1 MGTPVCAC
9 LRVSAPVCVQRT
21 GRRRQVW
28 TRTGRHGG
36 QPLQRIKP
44 ILPFSAKCA
53 LDTQGRN
60 TLCSVPVRPSF
71 YQRHFARFAWRALG
85 RLARLARAP
94 LVWTDRRPI
103 RTSKGESLPVT
114 RGRYNALRGAW
125 RRGDTRALC
134 KAPWVCLDIGPDG
147 DVRACNH
154 GGEVLGNAS
163 RESLMAI
170 WRGGRAKTARR
181 HFADCTISTE
191 CVHCV
196 HQLRI
201 DNPLGTFA
209 HGHFDLW
216 RMQPAGEGDFFPR
229 ILILRMGNQCNL
241 KCVMCDGLTSSRI
254 RHEVDHLPPIG
265 TVYPESL
272 FGEIREFL
280 CHAEYVEFYGGE
292 PFLVPA
298 NLRILDL
305 LMEMPPQDRPALFV
319 NTNAT
324 LLTER
329 IKRYLEELPFR
340 SIAISLD
347 GMTPAINARVRVGVD
362 HDAVLS
368 HIHYLH
374 EYARRK
380 RVRLVFNVTETRQN
394 WFGIPDIFRFA
405 AGMGVFVH
413 INHCI
418 FPDHCVLYT
427 LDPSQL
433 GFVLKRLTRERRLLR
448 RAGGLGASAA
458 SYEFLLRCL
467 RENYAR
473 RQGQRDGGDESACG
487 VAVEADG
494 TRFDGRLAMPGVE
507 WVSSRGETY
516 LKEFLDDLPR
526 GIPWADQYRKEFVK
540 GLVVGVTWNARQKGT
555 SG

>member
-1 MGTPVCAC
+1 MFRPSETEFLSATLCAICMASPRASGPVGACAAG
-9 LRVSAPVCVQRT
+9 LDGSAPHSHFE
-21 GRRRQVW
+21 RRESSGH
-28 TRTGRHGG
+28 TR
-36 QPLQRIKP
+36 PLQR
-44 ILPFSAKCA
+44 SA
-53 LDTQGRN
+53 R
-60 TLCSVPVRPSF
+60 
-71 YQRHFARFAWRALG
+71 
-85 RLARLARAP
+85 RLA
-94 LVWTDRRPI
+94 
-103 RTSKGESLPVT
+103 E
-114 RGRYNALRGAW
+114 GRYASALQGSLGVSGYRTRWRGSC
-125 RRGDTRALC
+125 LQ
-134 KAPWVCLDIGPDG
+134 PW
-147 DVRACNH
+147 
-154 GGEVLGNAS
+154 GEELGNAS

-170 WRGGRAKTARR
+170 WRGGRAETARR
-181 HFADCTISTE
+181 DFADFTISTE

-216 RMQPAGEGDFFPR
+216 RMQPSGEGDFFPR
-229 ILILRMGNQCNL
+229 MLILRMGNQCNL

-254 RHEVDHLPPIG
+254 RHEVEHLPPIG

-362 HDAVLS
+362 HDAVLR
-368 HIHYLH
+368 HIHDLH
-374 EYARRK
+374 AYARRK

-394 WFGIPDIFRFA
+394 WFGLPDIFRFA

-458 SYEFLLRCL
+458 SYEFLLTCL
-467 RENYAR
+467 RESFTR
-473 RQGQRDGGDESACG
+473 RQGG
-487 VAVEADG
+487 
-494 TRFDGRLAMPGVE
+494 
-507 WVSSRGETY
+507 
-516 LKEFLDDLPR
+516 
-526 GIPWADQYRKEFVK
+526 
-540 GLVVGVTWNARQKGT
+540 
-555 SG
+555 